1 MRSSL
6 DQQRDSASQLSPQ
19 VLNEKPVEP
28 LWKDCN
34 PPVFQLMALS
44 SVLLGGDICFS
55 LTRRTK
61 GARGNLFSSLLFFF
75 FDLDAAALS
84 RGSVE
89 GARWLWENL

>member
-19 VLNEKPVEP
+19 VLNEKPVKP
-28 LWKDCN
+28 LWKDSN

-44 SVLLGGDICFS
+44 SVLLGGDIYFS
-55 LTRRTK
+55 LTQRTK
-61 GARGNLFSSLLFFF
+61 GARRNFFSSLFFF
-75 FDLDAAALS
+75 GLDAAALFQ
-84 RGSVE
+84 GSVE

>member
-19 VLNEKPVEP
+19 VLNEKPVE
-28 LWKDCN
+28 KDSN

-55 LTRRTK
+55 LTQRTK
-61 GARGNLFSSLLFFF
+61 RARGNFFSSLFFG
-75 FDLDAAALS
+75 LDAAALFQ
-84 RGSVE
+84 GSVE